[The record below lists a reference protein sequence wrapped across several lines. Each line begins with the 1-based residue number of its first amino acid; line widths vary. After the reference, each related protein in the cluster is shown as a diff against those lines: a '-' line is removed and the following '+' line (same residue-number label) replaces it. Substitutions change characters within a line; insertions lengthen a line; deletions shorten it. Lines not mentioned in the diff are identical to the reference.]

1 MSALASQS
9 LSIVISLVPYIRETF
24 RRHLS
29 QKQAVMLVEFDKL
42 KRVRVSLPIPPRAPR
57 ALSCLLILQDYQEH
71 QNEIHQKLIAI
82 MGDRLSAHI
91 KSLHVRLLPQR
102 AARVLTACS

>member
-1 MSALASQS
+1 MLPGDMPALASQS

-42 KRVRVSLPIPPRAPR
+42 KRVCAHPFSAANAPGCSAIRPRVHRPAGLPRAP
-57 ALSCLLILQDYQEH
+57 E
-71 QNEIHQKLIAI
+71 
-82 MGDRLSAHI
+82 
-91 KSLHVRLLPQR
+91 
-102 AARVLTACS
+102 